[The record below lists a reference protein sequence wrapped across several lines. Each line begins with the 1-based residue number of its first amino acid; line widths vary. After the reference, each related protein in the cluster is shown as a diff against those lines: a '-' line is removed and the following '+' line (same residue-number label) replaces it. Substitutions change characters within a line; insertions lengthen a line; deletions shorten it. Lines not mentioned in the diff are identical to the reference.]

1 MRVGNRARWALVIV
15 AAAALVVVAG
25 AAARTHSAAKKGPI
39 IIGWAHDSTGPMAPF
54 DGPALA
60 AAQLELKK
68 INKKNVLGRKIVLKT
83 CDTQSDNA
91 AASKACAD
99 QLISQGAKIIM
110 TTCDVNLAGP
120 VIQESAIKNHLL
132 TVAPCIGTDQL
143 GPKFPFCG
151 GTHLC
156 FSFGNL
162 AQDEGSAM
170 AQFAWNHGWKTAD
183 LAKDNTIIYFDAVIN
198 AFKARFKQ
206 LGGKIKFETKY
217 QDPYIQPGSNNF
229 HAAASAIQQHPAK
242 VIVTV
247 TAGAWQALGPFMTD
261 LRTANVKTPVLNS
274 WAGDGTY
281 WTGPQVTNYW
291 FVTYA
296 NAFGHDPSKAVN
308 KLANA
313 LGPLGSQSRP
323 ATGGFITGPAALD
336 GIVLAIQRAHGSLVG
351 SKLAKVMEKFHKV
364 PTISGR
370 VSFSKTLHSVFGRR
384 YRVIEINDK
393 TTTARGTIVAKTVPH
408 SPDQP

>member
-1 MRVGNRARWALVIV
+1 
-15 AAAALVVVAG
+15 
-25 AAARTHSAAKKGPI
+25 
-39 IIGWAHDSTGPMAPF
+39 
-54 DGPALA
+54 
-60 AAQLELKK
+60 
-68 INKKNVLGRKIVLKT
+68 
-83 CDTQSDNA
+83 
-91 AASKACAD
+91 
-99 QLISQGAKIIM
+99 M

-120 VIQESAIKNHLL
+120 VVQESAIKNHLL

-143 GPKFPFCG
+143 SPQKPFCG
-151 GTHLC
+151 GLDLC

-183 LAKDNTIIYFDAVIN
+183 LAKDNTIIYFDAVVN

-206 LGGKIKFETKY
+206 LGGKIKFQTTY
-217 QDPYIQPGSNNF
+217 QDPAIHPGSTNF
-229 HAAASAIQQHPAK
+229 HNAASAIEQHPAK

-247 TAGAWQALGPFMTD
+247 TAGAFQALGPFMTD
-261 LRTANVKTPVLNS
+261 LRTANDKTPVLNS

-281 WTGPQVTNYW
+281 WTNAQVTNYW

-308 KLANA
+308 ALANA
-313 LGPLGSQSRP
+313 MNPHP
-323 ATGGFITGPAALD
+323 ATGGFITGPAAMD
-336 GIVLAIQRAHGSLVG
+336 GIALAIKRAHGSLVG
-351 SKLAKVMEKFHKV
+351 SKLAAVMQKFHKV

-370 VSFSKTLHSVFGRR
+370 VSFSKRLHSVFGRR
-384 YRVIEINDK
+384 YRVIELNDK
-393 TTTARGTIVAKTVPH
+393 TATAKGTIVAKKVPH

>member
-1 MRVGNRARWALVIV
+1 MRVRKGARWALVIAV
-15 AAAALVVVAG
+15 VAALVFAAAA
-25 AAARTHSAAKKGPI
+25 AAHTHSAAKGPI
-39 IIGWAHDSTGPMAPF
+39 IIGWAHDSTGPMKPF

-60 AAQLELKK
+60 AAQLELQK
-68 INKKNVLGRKIVLKT
+68 INKKDVLGRKIVLKT

-99 QLISQGAKIIM
+99 QLISQGAKIIL

-120 VIQESAIKNHLL
+120 VIQESAIKNNLL

-151 GTHLC
+151 GKDLC

-170 AQFAWNHGWKTAD
+170 AQFAWSKGWKTAD
-183 LAKDNTIIYFDAVIN
+183 LAKDNTIIYFDAVVN
-198 AFKARFKQ
+198 AFKARFQQ
-206 LGGKIKFETKY
+206 LGGKIKFETTY
-217 QDPYIQPGSNNF
+217 QDPIIQPGSNNF
-229 HAAASAIQQHPAK
+229 HAAASSIEQHPAK
-242 VIVTV
+242 VIVTA
-247 TAGAWQALGPFMTD
+247 TAGAWQALGPFITD
-261 LRTANVKTPVLNS
+261 LRTANDKTPVLNS

-281 WTGPQVTNYW
+281 WTGPQITNYW

-313 LGPLGSQSRP
+313 LGPLGSQTRP

-351 SKLAKVMEKFHKV
+351 SKLAAVMQKFHKV
-364 PTISGR
+364 PTISGK
-370 VSFSKTLHSVFGRR
+370 VSFSKNLHSVFGRA
-384 YRVIEINDK
+384 YRVIEINNK
-393 TTTARGTIVAKTVPH
+393 TATEKGTVVAKKVPH